1 VAAGAVTAAAAAGAV
16 LFGGEEPRS
25 LGRGQISSAVADL
38 RDSHRSAVRRAQRAP
53 MLLGVPRSKLESIA
67 ECESHGDPR
76 AASLDGTYRGKYQFD
91 RGTWRANG
99 GSGDPARAPELEQD
113 LRAAA
118 LYRVAGSGP
127 WPNCG

>member
-1 VAAGAVTAAAAAGAV
+1 VAAGVVTVAAAAGAV
-16 LFGGEEPRS
+16 LFGEEPRT

-53 MLLGVPRSKLESIA
+53 MLLGVPRRKLESIA

-76 AASLDGTYRGKYQFD
+76 AASSDGPYRGKYQFD

-99 GSGDPARAPELEQD
+99 GRGDPAKAPELEQD

-118 LYRVAGSGP
+118 LYRVVGSGP